1 MKVSRSG
8 STVILIF
15 DNTQSAIK
23 AESKYKG
30 LELYNK
36 RAVAWCKR
44 RRLESGMA
52 KRGGVR

>member
-30 LELYNK
+30 LALYNEM
-36 RAVAWCKR
+36 AVAW
-44 RRLESGMA
+44 A
-52 KRGGVR
+52 KDRCRN

>member
-8 STVILIF
+8 STVILTF
-15 DNTQSAIK
+15 DNTQSALK

-30 LELYNK
+30 LVSYNK

-44 RRLESGMA
+44 QRV
-52 KRGGVR
+52 KRGGIR